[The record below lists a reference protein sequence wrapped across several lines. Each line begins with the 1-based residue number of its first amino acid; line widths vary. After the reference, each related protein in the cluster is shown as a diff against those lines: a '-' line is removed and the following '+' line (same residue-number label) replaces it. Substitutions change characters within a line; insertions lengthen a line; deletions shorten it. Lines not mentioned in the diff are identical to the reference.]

1 MRILYTDRNRLIQVI
16 TNFLTNAIKFTE
28 SGIITMGYRLKDKH
42 TIYFYV
48 SDTGCGMSDE
58 QCQHVFERFVKY
70 NSFIQGTGL
79 GLSICKMIIE
89 KMGGEIG
96 VNSIPDK
103 GSVFWFTLPYRQE

>member
-1 MRILYTDRNRLIQVI
+1 MYFSMQDDGVGFTSEELKSAASFFFSSASNGG
-16 TNFLTNAIKFTE
+16 NF
-28 SGIITMGYRLKDKH
+28 GI
-42 TIYFYV
+42 
-48 SDTGCGMSDE
+48 
-58 QCQHVFERFVKY
+58 
-70 NSFIQGTGL
+70 